1 MSSFNVLNNPASQS
15 GGVGAKQK
23 RSTKK
28 LVLTIFIVLFLSI
41 IISIV
46 SAVLLNTLF
55 GGESSKLLTFP
66 QAGNQTDYI
75 KLPESANVTSS
86 KFNLQGLIYEVASLF
101 QTLTQ
106 ADFDEGVYNDTLY
119 NTTNNAVQLNLSYD
133 SGNYTSKVLDTGGN
147 SSYQNLT
154 WHEQRIECPEGMAY
168 VSKLNGFCID
178 KYEAY
183 PQNSDGSDATPP
195 TSAGATDNL
204 IAAGGKAGSAFNQT
218 VWVYIDQREA
228 RTACSNAGKHLCT
241 DAEWLGAAN
250 LNGQVYNLP
259 IDLAVSPYFCVTG
272 SSTDCAGESP
282 GSGNACKTGGCTDN
296 EGCGNCVS
304 AEGVYDMVG
313 NVWEWTNETATMV
326 SPESGWH
333 YINTTDMSWSTS
345 SSADDGTYGKDGT
358 YFLAGT
364 NNRAVRRG
372 GDWNSGPDAGPFCA
386 ALNGDPARADSYIG
400 FRCCSS

>member
-1 MSSFNVLNNPASQS
+1 MINKPNLSPAQS
-15 GGVGAKQK
+15 GGGAKQK
-23 RSTKK
+23 RSGKK

-41 IISIV
+41 IISIA

-106 ADFDEGVYNDTLY
+106 SDFDEGVYNDTLY

-133 SGNYTSKVLDTGGN
+133 SGNYTSEVLDTGGN

-168 VSKLNGFCID
+168 INKLNGYCID
-178 KYEAY
+178 QYEAHAL
-183 PQNSDGSDATPP
+183 NSNGSIATPP
-195 TSAGATDNL
+195 TSAGATYNL

-218 VWVYIDQREA
+218 VWVYIDQTEA

-272 SSTDCAGESP
+272 TSTDCAGESP
-282 GSGNACKTGGCTDN
+282 GSGSACKTGGCTDD

-304 AEGVYDMVG
+304 SEGVYDQVG

-333 YINTTDMSWSTS
+333 YINTTDMTWALV

-364 NNRAVRRG
+364 NNRAVLRG
-372 GDWNSGPDAGPFCA
+372 GAWAFGPHAGPFCA
-386 ALNGDPARADSYIG
+386 DLYDGPTTTYYNFG